1 MFPFPKCRFWLL
13 FLRQEINNQ
22 QHNQHLEMW
31 HFRSLLLYFL
41 KWSYWSHLVAVC
53 KSYQQ
58 RNEGLY
64 RRNNNLSIYWF
75 LPVDTVSGLP
85 KGKKY
90 INIYMYPGKRKD
102 KNSQL
107 CFEFLYCCS
116 LIWRSDL
123 TCGSSSFFTLPAVF
137 PNPSK
142 PLCSRW
148 DSEANNPS
156 FPYCFLN
163 FARSPFVIL
172 RVQNADISENEGTI
186 KSARS
191 QSR

>member
-1 MFPFPKCRFWLL
+1 MKLLISCWRLL
-13 FLRQEINNQ
+13 FILLIFVNLNYIEGIIICQVFGFHQMIQSRVCRGKNYISQ
-22 QHNQHLEMW
+22 Q
-31 HFRSLLLYFL
+31 
-41 KWSYWSHLVAVC
+41 
-53 KSYQQ
+53 
-58 RNEGLY
+58 
-64 RRNNNLSIYWF
+64 
-75 LPVDTVSGLP
+75 
-85 KGKKY
+85 KK
-90 INIYMYPGKRKD
+90 R

-123 TCGSSSFFTLPAVF
+123 TCGSSSFFTFPAVF

-148 DSEANNPS
+148 DSEANIPS

-186 KSARS
+186 KSARN